1 VLLQYFIRE
10 TATNRFPMEFYNRRL
25 SMILDPASEFGQNKK
40 KNMKPMSQEM
50 SDKKPLGISY
60 DLRF

>member
-1 VLLQYFIRE
+1 
-10 TATNRFPMEFYNRRL
+10 
-25 SMILDPASEFGQNKK
+25 MILDPASEFGQNKK
-40 KNMKPMSQEM
+40 KNMKPISQEM